1 MQSLSNLKDR
11 KNDRLFSGLSDT
23 LSPRQYNLAI
33 GACIV
38 YGFVI
43 NAIIVAT
50 CSDFLIRM
58 NPVVFLVGYF
68 VLAITGIVMT
78 TKSNNPVISFVGYN
92 LVVVPLGAVLATV
105 LPGHSAGQVFHAVVI
120 TGVIFVVMTC
130 LATIFP
136 QTFAKLGRGLFIS
149 LIVLIITQLLALFVF
164 GFAGTIFSWAGAI
177 IFTLY
182 IGYDWHVAQSYP
194 KTLDNAIDSAC
205 DLYIDLV
212 NLLIDVLNIIDR

>member
-1 MQSLSNLKDR
+1 MQNLQNLKER

-50 CSDFLIRM
+50 CSDLFINMNPWVFLI
-58 NPVVFLVGYF
+58 GYF
-68 VLAITGIVMT
+68 ALAISGIIIT
-78 TKSNNPVISFVGYN
+78 TKSNNPVISFAGYN
-92 LVVVPLGAVLATV
+92 LVVVPLGALLSVV
-105 LPGHSAGQVFHAVVI
+105 LPGHSVGQILHAAVI
-120 TGVIFVVMTC
+120 TAIIFVIMTC
-130 LATIFP
+130 LAAIFP

-149 LIVLIITQLLALFVF
+149 LIVLIITELLAWIVF
-164 GFAGTIFSWAGAI
+164 GFIGTIFSWASAI

-212 NLLIDVLNIIDR
+212 NLLMDVLNIIDR

>member
-1 MQSLSNLKDR
+1 MQNLQNLKER

-23 LSPRQYNLAI
+23 LSPRQYNFVI

-38 YGFVI
+38 YGFVM

-50 CSDFLIRM
+50 CSEFFISM
-58 NPVVFLVGYF
+58 NPIAFIVGYF
-68 VLAITGIVMT
+68 ICCIAGIVLT
-78 TKSNNPVISFVGYN
+78 TSNNPAVSFVGYN

-105 LPGHSAGQVFHAVVI
+105 LPFHSAGAILHAIII

-149 LIVLIITQLLALFVF
+149 LIVLIITQLLALFIF
-164 GFAGTIFSWAGAI
+164 GFAGTIFSWAGAV

-182 IGYDWHVAQSYP
+182 IGYDWHMAQSYP

>member
-1 MQSLSNLKDR
+1 MQNLQNIKDR
-11 KNDRLFSGLSDT
+11 KNDRLLSGLSDT

-38 YGFVI
+38 YGFII

-50 CSDFLIRM
+50 CSDFLMGM
-58 NPVVFLVGYF
+58 NPWVFLIGYF
-68 VLAITGIVMT
+68 VLAICGIVLT
-78 TKSNNPVISFVGYN
+78 TSSNNPVISFAGYN
-92 LVVVPLGAVLATV
+92 LVVVPLGALLAVV
-105 LPGHSAGQVFHAVVI
+105 LPGHSAGQILHAIVI

-136 QTFAKLGRGLFIS
+136 QTFARLGRGLFIS
-149 LIVLIITQLLALFVF
+149 LIVLVVTQILALVIF

-212 NLLIDVLNIIDR
+212 NLLIDVLDIIDR